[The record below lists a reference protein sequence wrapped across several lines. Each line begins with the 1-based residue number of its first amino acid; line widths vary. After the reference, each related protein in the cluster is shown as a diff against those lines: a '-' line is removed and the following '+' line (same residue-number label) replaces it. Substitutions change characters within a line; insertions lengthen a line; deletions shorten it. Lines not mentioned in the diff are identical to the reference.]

1 MKTLRFS
8 FTPQIRRDSKVLKRS
23 AGGIATRRA
32 RPIRFVRV
40 LAAGFAA
47 LRAFPSK
54 AALSS
59 AHFRPAPIG
68 LVSLHFDFPFVRGRS
83 RTWPLTPGRPRT
95 DSLPPL
101 SRCPRALRSARA
113 NSTPVDSCRLLSIRL
128 LTHAAPHAL
137 GPARTPSSR
146 RAAPVPSRRESTGV
160 DRNRVARRSRSDPH
174 KSRRSRLCVRRSRLR
189 ENSSWVQQEKT
200 EPNLYWPSPKRTIE
214 NYSCG

>member
-1 MKTLRFS
+1 M
-8 FTPQIRRDSKVLKRS
+8 LKRS

-32 RPIRFVRV
+32 RPIRFVRG

-68 LVSLHFDFPFVRGRS
+68 LVSPHFDFPFVRGPS
-83 RTWPLTPGRPRT
+83 RTRPLTPGRPRV

-113 NSTPVDSCRLLSIRL
+113 NSTPVDSCRLLPIRL
-128 LTHAAPHAL
+128 LAHAAPHAR
-137 GPARTPSSR
+137 GPARTRPRSH
-146 RAAPVPSRRESTGV
+146 ALVAPSRPSAESTGI
-160 DRNRVARRSRSDPH
+160 DGSRQESGCATKPAGPAQIEAIAPLRAT
-174 KSRRSRLCVRRSRLR
+174 KS
-189 ENSSWVQQEKT
+189 
-200 EPNLYWPSPKRTIE
+200 PA
-214 NYSCG
+214 

>member
-1 MKTLRFS
+1 MGARGLR
-8 FTPQIRRDSKVLKRS
+8 RNGCDLKVLKRS

-68 LVSLHFDFPFVRGRS
+68 LVSLHFDFPFVRGPS
-83 RTWPLTPGRPRT
+83 RTRPLTPGRPRV

-137 GPARTPSSR
+137 GPSRTRPRSH
-146 RAAPVPSRRESTGV
+146 ALVAPSRPSAESTGI
-160 DRNRVARRSRSDPH
+160 DGSRQESVARRSRPQGPEH
-174 KSRRSRLCVRRSRLR
+174 IEAIAPLRATKS
-189 ENSSWVQQEKT
+189 
-200 EPNLYWPSPKRTIE
+200 PA
-214 NYSCG
+214 